1 MARPSTKV
9 KNPRT
14 HQEADRK
21 PSLTPV
27 PVLPPEVQEK
37 IRQQAE
43 ESSRKAMEKV
53 RPQIEKAI
61 RDALKKAAA
70 GKP

>member
-1 MARPSTKV
+1 MARPSTKARRA
-9 KNPRT
+9 RT
-14 HQEADRK
+14 RQEEQA
-21 PSLTPV
+21 PSPTPTS
-27 PVLPPEVQEK
+27 VLPPDVLEEIHRLAQ
-37 IRQQAE
+37 

-53 RPQIEKAI
+53 RPQVEKAI

>member
-1 MARPSTKV
+1 MPRPSTKV
-9 KNPRT
+9 KKPRT
-14 HQEADRK
+14 HQEARQK
-21 PSLTPV
+21 PSLTPA
-27 PVLPPEVQEK
+27 PVLPPEVLEK

-61 RDALKKAAA
+61 RDALKKGAT

>member
-1 MARPSTKV
+1 MARTSTKV

-14 HQEADRK
+14 HQEARRK
-21 PSLTPV
+21 PSLAPV
-27 PVLPPEVQEK
+27 PVLPPEVLER

-61 RDALKKAAA
+61 RDAVKKGAT